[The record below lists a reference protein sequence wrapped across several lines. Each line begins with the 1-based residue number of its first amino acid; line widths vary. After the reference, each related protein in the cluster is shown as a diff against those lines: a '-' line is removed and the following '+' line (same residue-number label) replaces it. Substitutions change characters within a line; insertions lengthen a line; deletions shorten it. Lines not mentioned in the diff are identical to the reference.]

1 MAETFKYVQGDTGPQ
16 LQFTLTDDATNLAT
30 DLTSGTVDLH
40 FRAAG
45 AEAILFTR
53 RLQINSPPTAG
64 IATLAWATG
73 DLDQPAGSYRGE
85 LEIVRASGVRETLYD
100 VYKFKIREDFA

>member
-1 MAETFKYVQGDTGPQ
+1 MAETFKFVQGDTGPQ
-16 LQFTLTDDATNLAT
+16 LQFTLTDDETGLAT

-45 AEAILFTR
+45 ADTILFTR
-53 RLQINSPPTAG
+53 RLQIKSPATAG
-64 IATLAWATG
+64 IAVLAWATG
-73 DLDQPAGSYRGE
+73 DLNQPAGTYRGE
-85 LEIVRASGVRETLYD
+85 LEIVRGSGIRETLYD